1 MGGVSGIWSDFRRRS
16 GVGEAADFREVVEA
30 VRRIP
35 YGRPADRTVEGV
47 IREWRGTCSTKHD
60 LLAVLADDRWPE
72 RDVRIVHRVYNLTP
86 AIARRLFGEQAATVV
101 PADGVMDVHTYMTA
115 FVDDRRVVIDVTV
128 PGAPWDGHSDMRL
141 ACGNGTD
148 VDGGIEPRRTKERL
162 VRRYCDALARD
173 RVIESIGRAATEL
186 GL

>member
-1 MGGVSGIWSDFRRRS
+1 MGSASGIWSDFLRRS
-16 GVGEAADFREVVEA
+16 GVGETAAFREVLEA

-60 LLAVLADDRWPE
+60 LLAVFADERWPL
-72 RDVRIVHRVYNLTP
+72 DIRIMHRVYNLTP
-86 AIARRLFGEQAATVV
+86 AIARRLFGEEAATVV

-115 FVDDRRVVIDVTV
+115 IVDGRRVVIDVTV
-128 PGAPWDGHSDMRL
+128 PGAPRDGHSDMGL

-148 VDGGIEPRRTKERL
+148 IDGGTDPRRTKERL
-162 VRRYCDALARD
+162 VRQYCDALARD
-173 RVIESIGRAATEL
+173 RVIESIGRAATQL